1 MALKNNTDGYDKIK
15 IVNFYTEKKRST
27 NEDKL

>member
-15 IVNFYTEKKRST
+15 IVNFYTEKEKMYKWR
-27 NEDKL
+27 